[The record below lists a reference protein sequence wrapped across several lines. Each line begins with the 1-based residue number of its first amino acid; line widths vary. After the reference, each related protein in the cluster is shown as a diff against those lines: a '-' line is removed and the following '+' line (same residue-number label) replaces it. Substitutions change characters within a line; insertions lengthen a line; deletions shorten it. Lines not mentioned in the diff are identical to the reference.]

1 MIFTNISK
9 ALFFRGFYIE
19 IYLRISKYLY
29 KMRKNPNWFL
39 MSIAGRFNF
48 IRFIIK
54 KTAQQPNIQQYKSV
68 SLPSKFSNID
78 TDTIA
83 KILEKDGLYLGIRLP
98 DRISQEIL
106 GFAYSTPCY
115 ANLNPQHGFLYSE
128 KEYISQRQPLFTAQY
143 FNTSLLCPAIAALG
157 QDPKLLEIAAMYF
170 GAKPIFTG
178 SRLWW
183 NFVVDD
189 KKPYDSNK
197 SITFFHYDLDD
208 YACLRFFFYLTDVD
222 RDSGPHVCVR
232 GSHSNKNLFHT
243 IWPVK
248 RRSDDNISAY
258 YGSENIV
265 PICGNTGFGFAEDT
279 FCYHKATRP
288 LNRDRL
294 MLQIQFAIHDYGLHN
309 DLKDPSLL
317 AHPHDF
323 TAGAVSR

>member
-1 MIFTNISK
+1 MFTNTSK
-9 ALFFRGFYIE
+9 SLFFRGFYIE
-19 IYLRISKYLY
+19 IYLRLSKYLH

-39 MSIAGRFNF
+39 MSIVGRFNF
-48 IRFIIK
+48 IRFLIK
-54 KTAQQPNIQQYKSV
+54 KTAQPSNIQQYKSV
-68 SLPSKFSNID
+68 SQSSKFSNID

-83 KILEKDGLYLGIRLP
+83 KTLKKDGLYLGIRLP
-98 DRISQEIL
+98 DPISKEIL
-106 GFAYSTPCY
+106 EFAYSTPCY
-115 ANLNPQHGFLYSE
+115 ANLNPQRSFLYSE
-128 KEYISQRQPLFTAQY
+128 KEHISQGQTLFTAQY

-170 GAKPIFTG
+170 GAKPLFTG

-189 KKPYDSNK
+189 KKPYDSNQ

-222 RDSGPHVCVR
+222 SNSGPHVCVR

-248 RRSDDNISAY
+248 RRSDDHIANY
-258 YGSENIV
+258 YGSENII
-265 PICGNTGFGFAEDT
+265 PICGSRGFGFAEDT

-288 LNRDRL
+288 LNQDRL

-317 AHPHDF
+317 AN
-323 TAGAVSR
+323 